1 MLFLYAQLSYMMAYF
16 FHQCSGSK
24 LIVSRESSL
33 TVTSVLTAKH
43 KERETQSVCG
53 PLHFGQFLCTQF
65 PPVCNSLCRVEE
77 ERLSVTGR
85 RRQKG
90 AQVSPVSVGC
100 TQGGHSAVQEG
111 LDFSLFW
118 KIQQVRG
125 EKTEEKEGRQ
135 GTMAADVRFKLKTD
149 SNTRQTGRQV
159 TEQKASFINI
169 KVHN

>member
-43 KERETQSVCG
+43 KEGETQRLCG
-53 PLHFGQFLCTQF
+53 PLHFGQLLCTQF
-65 PPVCNSLCRVEE
+65 PPVCSSLCGKEE
-77 ERLSVTGR
+77 ERLSVTGQ

-100 TQGGHSAVQEG
+100 TQGGRSAVQEEA
-111 LDFSLFW
+111 DFNLLW
-118 KIQQVRG
+118 KIQQARG

-135 GTMAADVRFKLKTD
+135 GAMAADVR
-149 SNTRQTGRQV
+149 V
-159 TEQKASFINI
+159 
-169 KVHN
+169 